1 MILKSRRLKMIAA
14 GVMTLGLM
22 IGTATAAGATTNL
35 NMALSITGGAQRTS
49 VHTAFQ
55 TDNYAGTTVTDVNR
69 AQAVSINCA
78 PGCKT
83 VAVAVQVDLAAGPVI
98 AIHAGNAAIAQ
109 TVRAVGAD
117 TCASAYQFVI
127 APNTQVVFSSSGKAG
142 IAAVSATVAAEARSG
157 DSCAVITASTDAAMV
172 TLAGVLVD
180 PASYTA
186 GNPPVGGILPH
197 VNFNRSHQS
206 A

>member
-1 MILKSRRLKMIAA
+1 MKLRLIAG

-35 NMALSITGGAQRTS
+35 NGALSITGGPVRTS
-49 VHTAFQ
+49 IHTAFQ

-69 AQAVSINCA
+69 AQAVSVNCA

-83 VAVAVQVDLAAGPVI
+83 VAIAVQVDLASGPVI
-98 AIHAGNAAIAQ
+98 AIHAGNAAVAQ
-109 TVRAVGAD
+109 TFGAVGAD

-127 APNTQVVFSSSGKAG
+127 APNTQVVFSAQGKAG
-142 IAAVSATVAAEARSG
+142 IAAVEAAVAAEARSG
-157 DSCAVITASTDAAMV
+157 DTCAVITDNTDAAMG
-172 TLAGVLVD
+172 TLAAVLTD
-180 PASYTA
+180 PSSYAA
-186 GNPPVGGILPH
+186 GNPPAGGILPH

>member
-1 MILKSRRLKMIAA
+1 MRLKLIGA

-35 NMALSITGGAQRTS
+35 NGALSITGGAVRTS

-69 AQAVSINCA
+69 AQAVSVNCA

-83 VAVAVQVDLAAGPVI
+83 VAIAVQVDLAAGPI
-98 AIHAGNAAIAQ
+98 LGLHAGNAAIAQ
-109 TVRAVGAD
+109 TYNAVGAD

-127 APNTQVVFSSSGKAG
+127 APNTQVVFSAAGKAG
-142 IAAVSATVAAEARSG
+142 IAAVEAGVAAEARSG
-157 DSCAVITASTDAAMV
+157 DSCDVITANTDAAMG
-172 TLAGVLVD
+172 TLAGVLTD

-186 GNPPVGGILPH
+186 GNPPAGGILPH